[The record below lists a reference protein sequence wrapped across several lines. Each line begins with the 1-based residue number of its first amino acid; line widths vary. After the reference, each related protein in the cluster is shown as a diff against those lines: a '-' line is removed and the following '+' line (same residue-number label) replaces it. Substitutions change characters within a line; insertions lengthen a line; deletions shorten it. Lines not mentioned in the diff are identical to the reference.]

1 MLKNMTIRVRV
12 IAAFALVLCA
22 TVALGLFAIQRLS
35 AVNASARDVGT
46 NWLPAANFLG
56 DLSQDFETY
65 RSRQGQALLLTGEA
79 REKMLARM
87 QGSRDALEKDYASY
101 NATVTTDEERVLAD
115 AIHSNLTAYYEASK
129 PLEAATAANDV
140 AGATIIYLTDMQAG
154 TDALRKAIRDDRAYQ
169 LKEGHNA
176 ADKGIKLGNAAM
188 TLIMMALA
196 ATAAI
201 CFGIGFMM
209 IRTISLPITR
219 MSGVMQ
225 KLADGDT
232 QVTIPNVG
240 ERNEIGDMA
249 GTVEVFRD
257 NMIRNLALEEETRQ
271 AREDAEIQRKKTMYE
286 LADQFESAV
295 GGVVEAVSSAA
306 TEMQATASQ
315 LTSSAQESA
324 AQATSVSAAAEE
336 AGTNVTSVAGSAEEL
351 GASVQEIGRQVE
363 HSSIKAREAVR
374 EADSTAAI
382 VQELSEA
389 AARIN
394 GIVDMITGIAAQT
407 NLLALNAT
415 IESARA
421 GEAGKG
427 FAVVAAEV
435 KQLAQQTGKATSEIS
450 QHIGSIQSTTRRAV
464 EAIENITGTIRDIND
479 SSSTIAA
486 AVEQQGAATSE
497 IVQAV
502 NQASLGTQEVTSN
515 ITGVARMAEETGAG
529 AAQVLSAS
537 GELAHQAENLRTQIN
552 NFLAH
557 IRAA

>member
-1 MLKNMTIRVRV
+1 MLKNFTIRFRV
-12 IAAFALVLCA
+12 IAAISLLLLTTIGTGVFSW
-22 TVALGLFAIQRLS
+22 LS
-35 AVNASARDVGT
+35 LDTVNAQSNAVAT
-46 NWLPAANFLG
+46 NWLPATQAIG
-56 DLSQDFETY
+56 SLSEDFERY
-65 RSRQGQALLLTGEA
+65 RLLQGVALLRSGED
-79 REKMLARM
+79 REKTLAKARNTLEEIGQDLKAYDPTITPGKEEGLAKAM
-87 QGSRDALEKDYASY
+87 HAALEDYFAVSAKFESSLTANNTEMAMDIY
-101 NATVTTDEERVLAD
+101 IGDMQPIVDRVRATITTDREFQVE
-115 AIHSNLTAYYEASK
+115 
-129 PLEAATAANDV
+129 
-140 AGATIIYLTDMQAG
+140 M
-154 TDALRKAIRDDRAYQ
+154 
-169 LKEGHNA
+169 
-176 ADKGIKLGNAAM
+176 GNAAATGSM
-188 TLIMMALA
+188 RKGAEAKTFIM
-196 ATAAI
+196 AAI
-201 CFGIGFMM
+201 GLAVLLGGAIGGLMIAGISNPVRKMTDAM
-209 IRTISLPITR
+209 RT
-219 MSGVMQ
+219 
-225 KLADGDT
+225 LANGDAA
-232 QVTIPNVG
+232 VKIPNIG

-249 GTVEVFRD
+249 SAVEVFKD
-257 NMIRNLALEEETRQ
+257 NMIRNLVLEEETRQ

-363 HSSIKAREAVR
+363 HSSLKAREAVR

-389 AARIN
+389 AARIT

-450 QHIGSIQSTTRRAV
+450 QHIGSIQSTTKRAV

>member
-1 MLKNMTIRVRV
+1 MLKNFTIRFRV
-12 IAAFALVLCA
+12 IAAISLLLLTTIGTGVFSW
-22 TVALGLFAIQRLS
+22 LS
-35 AVNASARDVGT
+35 LDTVNAQSNAVAT
-46 NWLPAANFLG
+46 NWLPATQAIG
-56 DLSQDFETY
+56 SLSEDFERY
-65 RSRQGQALLLTGEA
+65 RLLQGVALLRSGED
-79 REKMLARM
+79 REKTLAKARNTLEEIEQDLKAYDPTITPGKEEGLAKAMHAALADYIAVSAKFESSLAANNTEMAMAIYIGDM
-87 QGSRDALEKDYASY
+87 QPIVDRVR
-101 NATVTTDEERVLAD
+101 ATVTAD
-115 AIHSNLTAYYEASK
+115 REFQV
-129 PLEAATAANDV
+129 E
-140 AGATIIYLTDMQAG
+140 M
-154 TDALRKAIRDDRAYQ
+154 
-169 LKEGHNA
+169 
-176 ADKGIKLGNAAM
+176 GNAAATGSMRKGAEAKTFIMVAIGLAVLLGGAIGGLMITGISNPVRKM
-188 TLIMMALA
+188 TDAMRTLA
-196 ATAAI
+196 NGVTTA
-201 CFGIGFMM
+201 
-209 IRTISLPITR
+209 
-219 MSGVMQ
+219 
-225 KLADGDT
+225 K
-232 QVTIPNVG
+232 IPNIG

-249 GTVEVFRD
+249 SAVEVFKD

-271 AREDAEIQRKKTMYE
+271 AREDAEIQRRKTMYE

-295 GGVVEAVSSAA
+295 GGIVEMVSSAA

-336 AGTNVTSVAGSAEEL
+336 AGTNVTSVASSAEEL
-351 GASVQEIGRQVE
+351 GASVSEIGRQVE
-363 HSSIKAREAVR
+363 HSSVMAREAVR

-389 AARIN
+389 ADRIN
-394 GIVDMITGIAAQT
+394 GIVDMIAGIASQT

-450 QHIGSIQSTTRRAV
+450 QHIGSIQSTTKRAV

-537 GELAHQAENLRTQIN
+537 GELALQAENLRTQIN